1 MLTDKLMEALAR
13 IQDNLQLNVTKL
25 EFAYAMAGEASFSCH
40 SSCASDCSGDCQGDC
55 SSSCSGSCD
64 DSCSGSCESACAYDC
79 SSGDY

>member
-1 MLTDKLMEALAR
+1 MLTDKLMEALAC

-25 EFAYAMAGEASFSCH
+25 EPAYAMAGEASFSCR

-55 SSSCSGSCD
+55 KSSCSGSCE
-64 DSCSGSCESACAYDC
+64 DSCSGSRESACAYDC